1 MPNDS
6 ADRGIGEAARD
17 SEQSTTARYR
27 RLWPDEAP
35 ELGFKAHPHM
45 LRHACG
51 FAPANSDTWSLQA
64 YLGHKNIRHTVRYT
78 APAASFDHLVD
89 AGTPGS
95 FGQPRLPKSLN
106 QQLRICLRRPAPSN
120 PRRDCKC
127 GIDLK
132 HTRRRLP
139 RLSVTSEMGEQ
150 RIAYTPQSPNGSL
163 PSVLAGVGLIQWGT
177 KNGAGN
183 GAVFV
188 LPNDDTRSRN

>member
-78 APAASFDHLVD
+78 APAASFDHLVG

-106 QQLRICLRRPAPSN
+106 QQLR
-120 PRRDCKC
+120 
-127 GIDLK
+127 
-132 HTRRRLP
+132 
-139 RLSVTSEMGEQ
+139 V
-150 RIAYTPQSPNGSL
+150 
-163 PSVLAGVGLIQWGT
+163 
-177 KNGAGN
+177 
-183 GAVFV
+183 
-188 LPNDDTRSRN
+188 

>member
-51 FAPANSDTWSLQA
+51 FAPANKGRDTWSLQA
-64 YLGHKNIRHTVRYT
+64 YLGHKNIQHTVRYT
-78 APAASFDHLVD
+78 TPAASFDHLVG

-106 QQLRICLRRPAPSN
+106 QQLRICLRRPAPSD

-139 RLSVTSEMGEQ
+139 RLSVTSEMGESGRETAVSS
-150 RIAYTPQSPNGSL
+150 RIG
-163 PSVLAGVGLIQWGT
+163 GG
-177 KNGAGN
+177 
-183 GAVFV
+183 
-188 LPNDDTRSRN
+188 